1 MCVDVGAAG
10 GAARWPRS
18 TLDGARVSAYTN
30 ARSSEIARTNLRDLC
45 CCCFYVS
52 HSLNTIFK

>member
-1 MCVDVGAAG
+1 MS
-10 GAARWPRS
+10 ARLAERR
-18 TLDGARVSAYTN
+18 DGRGPHWMVPAARVSAYTN
-30 ARSSEIARTNLRDLC
+30 ARSAKIARTNLRDLC